1 MLWFNTKDKA
11 SMIENKSLLNEI
23 YGFEENDHNIIKFDI
38 PCEKHVIDFE
48 EKNALIDCWEEDKL
62 IKLLKENELN
72 TMQELGKARESI
84 KKLTIG
90 AS

>member
-1 MLWFNTKDKA
+1 
-11 SMIENKSLLNEI
+11 MIQQEI

-38 PCEKHVIDFE
+38 PCEKYVFDCE
-48 EKNALIDCWEEDKL
+48 EKNALIDGWEEDKL

-72 TMQELGKARESI
+72 TMQERGKARESI

-90 AS
+90 TQKLDKII